1 MQTLPSCPECH
12 SEYTWQDGDALN
24 CPECGHIWSQQAM
37 DAAQD
42 EGLVVRDVNGTQ
54 LADGDSVTVVKDLKV
69 KGSSSALKIGTKVKR
84 AKPQRTITHPRIKR
98 RSVSRFAA
106 LRMLAEQHINGVAL
120 RFIQGAAAIARQRR
134 HIAKFT

>member
-1 MQTLPSCPECH
+1 MEGDHNIDCKIDGFGPMKLK
-12 SEYTWQDGDALN
+12 SEF
-24 CPECGHIWSQQAM
+24 
-37 DAAQD
+37 
-42 EGLVVRDVNGTQ
+42 
-54 LADGDSVTVVKDLKV
+54 
-69 KGSSSALKIGTKVKR
+69 VKR